1 MLMQEFEGK
10 NREEAVKNAL
20 KSLGLKKDQVN
31 IEYID
36 DGKAGFFGFRGGRP
50 ARIKVYYEQ
59 VESEF
64 SNKTS
69 NLTQQILEKIGI
81 KADVEQIKEDDEI
94 LLIRIHSESS
104 GLIIGKRGR
113 NLEALQ
119 FLVNVIINKNREKSK
134 KILLDIEGY
143 RSKKE
148 EAIKRLALRTAS
160 IVRKTRKAKLLDPM
174 NPFERRLVHITLQN
188 FSDIET
194 KSEGEG
200 IYKKVKVFLK

>member
-10 NREEAVKNAL
+10 NRDEAVRNAL
-20 KSLGLKKDQVN
+20 DTLGLTEDQVT

-64 SNKTS
+64 SKKTCE
-69 NLTQQILEKIGI
+69 LTQKILDLMKIRASVDEV
-81 KADVEQIKEDDEI
+81 KEEDDI
-94 LLIRIHSESS
+94 LLIRINSESS
-104 GLIIGKRGR
+104 GLVIGKKGR

-119 FLVNVIINKNREKSK
+119 FLVNVIANKNKENSK
-134 KILLDIEGY
+134 KVLLDIEGY

-148 EAIKRLALRTAS
+148 ESIRKLALKTAS
-160 IVRKTRKAKLLDPM
+160 IVRKTRKAILLEPM
-174 NPFERRLVHITLQN
+174 NPFERRLVHLTLQN

-200 IYKKVKVFLK
+200 VYKKVKIFLK

>member
-1 MLMQEFEGK
+1 MQEFEGK
-10 NREEAVKNAL
+10 NRDDAVKNAL
-20 KSLGLKKDQVN
+20 NTLGLRKDQVN

-36 DGKAGFFGFRGGRP
+36 DGKAGFFGFKGGRP

-64 SNKTS
+64 SSKTCE
-69 NLTQQILEKIGI
+69 LTKSILDKMEIN
-81 KADVEQIKEDDEI
+81 AAVEEVKEDDEV
-94 LLIRIHSESS
+94 LLIRINSQSS
-104 GLIIGKRGR
+104 GLIIGKKGR

-119 FLVNVIINKNREKSK
+119 FLINVIANKNREDSK

-148 EAIKRLALRTAS
+148 ESIKRLALKTAS

-174 NPFERRLVHITLQN
+174 NPFERRLVHLTLQN

>member
-10 NREEAVKNAL
+10 NRDDAVRNAL
-20 KSLGLKKDQVN
+20 QTLGLRKDQVE

-64 SNKTS
+64 SKKTCE
-69 NLTQQILEKIGI
+69 LTEKILRLMDI
-81 KADVEQIKEDDEI
+81 KAGVEEIKEEDEI
-94 LLIRIHSESS
+94 LLIRINSESS
-104 GLIIGKRGR
+104 GLIIGKKGR
-113 NLEALQ
+113 TLEALQ
-119 FLVNVIINKNREKSK
+119 FLINVIANKNKEESK

-143 RSKKE
+143 RNKKE
-148 EAIKRLALRTAS
+148 ESIRRLALKTAN
-160 IVRKTRKAKLLDPM
+160 IVRKTRKARLLDPM

-200 IYKKVKVFLK
+200 IYKKVKIFLK

>member
-10 NREEAVKNAL
+10 NRDDAVKNAL
-20 KSLGLKKDQVN
+20 NTLGLRKDQVN

-36 DGKAGFFGFRGGRP
+36 DGKAGFFGFKGGRP

-64 SNKTS
+64 SSKTCE
-69 NLTQQILEKIGI
+69 LTKSILDKMEIN
-81 KADVEQIKEDDEI
+81 AAVEEVKEDDEV
-94 LLIRIHSESS
+94 LLIRINSQSS
-104 GLIIGKRGR
+104 GLIIGKKGR

-119 FLVNVIINKNREKSK
+119 FLINVIANKNREDSK

-148 EAIKRLALRTAS
+148 ESIKRLALKTAS

-174 NPFERRLVHITLQN
+174 NPFERRLVHLTLQN

>member
-1 MLMQEFEGK
+1 MLKQEFEGK

-20 KSLGLKKDQVN
+20 STLGLNKDQVT

-59 VESEF
+59 VESDF
-64 SNKTS
+64 SKKTCDVIKR
-69 NLTQQILEKIGI
+69 ILDLMEI
-81 KADVEQIKEDDEI
+81 KSEVEEIKEDEEI
-94 LLIRIHSESS
+94 LLVRINSQSS
-104 GLIIGKRGR
+104 GLVIGKQGK

-119 FLVNVIINKNREKSK
+119 FLINVIANKNREKSK

-143 RSKKE
+143 RNKKE

-160 IVRKTRKAKLLDPM
+160 IVRKTRKARLLDPM
-174 NPFERRLVHITLQN
+174 NPFERRLVHLTLQN

-200 IYKKVKVFLK
+200 IYKKVKIFLK

>member
-10 NREEAVKNAL
+10 NRDAAVKNAL
-20 KSLGLKKDQVN
+20 GTLGLRKEQVT

-59 VESEF
+59 VESDF
-64 SNKTS
+64 SEKTCS
-69 NLTQQILEKIGI
+69 LTKKMLKMMGI
-81 KADVEQIKEDDEI
+81 DSSVEEVKEDDKV
-94 LLIRIHSESS
+94 LLIRINSDSS
-104 GLIIGKRGR
+104 GLIIGKRGK

-119 FLVNVIINKNREKSK
+119 FIISVISNKNRETHK
-134 KILLDIEGY
+134 KVLLDIEGY
-143 RSKKE
+143 RGKKE
-148 EAIKRLALRTAS
+148 ESIRRLALKTAS
-160 IVRKTRKAKLLDPM
+160 IVRKTRQAKLLDPM

-200 IYKKVKVFLK
+200 VYKKVKIFLK

>member
-10 NREEAVKNAL
+10 NREDAVKNAL
-20 KSLGLKKDQVN
+20 STLGLRRDQIT

-64 SNKTS
+64 STKTCE
-69 NLTQQILEKIGI
+69 LTQRILSLMDLKS
-81 KADVEQIKEDDEI
+81 DVEEIKEEDEI
-94 LLIRIHSESS
+94 LHIRINSPSS
-104 GLIIGKRGR
+104 GLIIGKKGR
-113 NLEALQ
+113 TLEALQ
-119 FLVNVIINKNREKSK
+119 FLVNVIANKNREESK

-143 RSKKE
+143 RGKKE
-148 EAIKRLALRTAS
+148 ESIRRLALRTAN
-160 IVRKTRKAKLLDPM
+160 IVRKTRKARLLDPM
-174 NPFERRLVHITLQN
+174 NPFERRLVHLTLQN

-194 KSEGEG
+194 KSEGDG
-200 IYKKVKVFLK
+200 IYKKVKIFLK

>member
-10 NREEAVKNAL
+10 NREDAVKNAL
-20 KSLGLKKDQVN
+20 STLGLRRNQVT

-64 SNKTS
+64 STKTCE
-69 NLTQQILEKIGI
+69 LTQKILSLMDI
-81 KADVEQIKEDDEI
+81 KSNVEEVKEEEDI
-94 LLIRIHSESS
+94 LHIRINSKSS
-104 GLIIGKRGR
+104 GLIIGKKGR
-113 NLEALQ
+113 TLEALQ
-119 FLVNVIINKNREKSK
+119 FLVNVIANKNREESK
-134 KILLDIEGY
+134 KVLLDIEGY
-143 RSKKE
+143 RGKKE
-148 EAIKRLALRTAS
+148 ESIRRLALKTAN
-160 IVRKTRKAKLLDPM
+160 IVRKTRKAKLLEPM
-174 NPFERRLVHITLQN
+174 NPFERRLVHLTLQN

-200 IYKKVKVFLK
+200 IYKKVKIFLK

>member
-10 NREEAVKNAL
+10 NREDAVKNAL
-20 KSLGLKKDQVN
+20 STLGLRRNQVT

-64 SNKTS
+64 SAKTCE
-69 NLTQQILEKIGI
+69 LTQKILRLMDI
-81 KADVEQIKEDDEI
+81 KSNVEEVKEEEDI
-94 LLIRIHSESS
+94 LHIRINSQSS
-104 GLIIGKRGR
+104 GLIIGKKGR
-113 NLEALQ
+113 TLEALQ
-119 FLVNVIINKNREKSK
+119 FLVNVIANKNREESK
-134 KILLDIEGY
+134 KVLLDIEGY
-143 RSKKE
+143 RGKKE
-148 EAIKRLALRTAS
+148 ESIRRLALKTAN
-160 IVRKTRKAKLLDPM
+160 IVRKTRKAKLLEPM
-174 NPFERRLVHITLQN
+174 NPFERRLVHLTLQN

-200 IYKKVKVFLK
+200 IYKKVKIFLK

>member
-10 NREEAVKNAL
+10 NRDDAVKNAL
-20 KSLGLKKDQVN
+20 QTLGLRREQVE

-64 SNKTS
+64 SKKTCE
-69 NLTQQILEKIGI
+69 LTKKILELMHI
-81 KADVEQIKEDDEI
+81 KSEVEEIKEEEEI
-94 LLIRIHSESS
+94 LLIRINSESS
-104 GLIIGKRGR
+104 GLIIGKKGR
-113 NLEALQ
+113 TLEALQ
-119 FLVNVIINKNREKSK
+119 FLVNVIANKNREESK

-143 RSKKE
+143 RNKKE
-148 EAIKRLALRTAS
+148 ESIRRLALKTAN
-160 IVRKTRKAKLLDPM
+160 IVRKTRKARLLDPM
-174 NPFERRLVHITLQN
+174 NPFERRLVHLTLQN

-200 IYKKVKVFLK
+200 IYKKVKIFLK

>member
-10 NREEAVKNAL
+10 NRDEAVKNAL
-20 KSLGLKKDQVN
+20 DALGLKEDQVT

-64 SNKTS
+64 SKKTCD
-69 NLTQQILEKIGI
+69 LTKKILEMMEIG
-81 KADVEQIKEDDEI
+81 ATVEEVKEDDEI
-94 LLIRIHSESS
+94 LLIRINSKSS
-104 GLIIGKRGR
+104 GLIIGKKGR

-119 FLVNVIINKNREKSK
+119 FLINVIANKNKENSK

-148 EAIKRLALRTAS
+148 EAIRRLALRTAN
-160 IVRKTRKAKLLDPM
+160 IVRKTRKAKLLEPM

-200 IYKKVKVFLK
+200 IYKKVKIFLK